1 MKTTL
6 NGVKSNIVNIRQVVS
21 WLGLEHVGWWPKQL
35 EYHLIPILEVIIT
48 GGGRVKNIRKLLT
61 GTLGL
66 GFGLSNSNL
75 VSHGELG

>member
-6 NGVKSNIVNIRQVVS
+6 NGIKSNIVNIRQ
-21 WLGLEHVGWWPKQL
+21 GLQL
-35 EYHLIPILEVIIT
+35 EYYLIPILEVRIT
-48 GGGRVKNIRKLLT
+48 GGGRAKNIREVLMRT
-61 GTLGL
+61 FGL

>member
-6 NGVKSNIVNIRQVVS
+6 NAIKSNIVNIRQVVI
-21 WLGLEHVGWWPKQL
+21 WFGLEHVRWWPKQL
-35 EYHLIPILEVIIT
+35 EYNLIPILEVRIK
-48 GGGRVKNIRKLLT
+48 GGGRVKNIREVLM

>member
-6 NGVKSNIVNIRQVVS
+6 NGVKSNIVNIRQVVI
-21 WLGLEHVGWWPKQL
+21 WFGLEHVGWWPKQL
-35 EYHLIPILEVIIT
+35 EYHLIPILEVRIT
-48 GGGRVKNIRKLLT
+48 GGGRVKNIREVLT

-75 VSHGELG
+75 VSH

>member
-6 NGVKSNIVNIRQVVS
+6 NGTKSNIFNIWQIAI
-21 WLGLEHVGWWPKQL
+21 WFGLEHVGWCPRQL
-35 EYHLIPILEVIIT
+35 EYNLIPILEVRIT
-48 GGGRVKNIRKLLT
+48 GGGRAKNIREVLMR
-61 GTLGL
+61 TLGL

>member
-1 MKTTL
+1 MLGGGL
-6 NGVKSNIVNIRQVVS
+6 NNLNTIR
-21 WLGLEHVGWWPKQL
+21 
-35 EYHLIPILEVIIT
+35 IT
-48 GGGRVKNIRKLLT
+48 GGGRVKNIREVLT

>member
-6 NGVKSNIVNIRQVVS
+6 NGIKSNIVNVRQ
-21 WLGLEHVGWWPKQL
+21 GLQL
-35 EYHLIPILEVIIT
+35 EYYLIPILEVRIT
-48 GGGRVKNIRKLLT
+48 GGGRVKNIREVLT